1 MLRGEEANGIQFH
14 KMEYFLSIVNPGSKT
29 MSEEIKDLKKE
40 LAKRK
45 RMAIDI
51 ASEIHDIVEDSLWV
65 DYEKM
70 PALAEKLV
78 AAVQEANQFKA
89 DNALQ

>member
-1 MLRGEEANGIQFH
+1 
-14 KMEYFLSIVNPGSKT
+14 